1 MKSKLA
7 LSLFMEVMAMAKIQ
21 FGNVVADARNAVGGI
36 VYSRNTWG
44 AYIRQ
49 KVSPVQPRSPRQQEM
64 RANLTELSKRWGTV
78 LTEEQREAWRQFG
91 AAFPVVD
98 VFGNS
103 IALTG
108 IAAYQRVN
116 RVRALL
122 GLPPL
127 DDPPANMDVLAPDSA
142 SLQITWEGEPA
153 GLHLKVAFAPSP
165 TPTNHRLEVW
175 ATKGMSPGRAFV
187 SSELRLVAIAPA
199 NQTSPFDFTAFYLER
214 LGLPSVGQ
222 KVFVEVRF
230 VNTTNG
236 AQSRGLRAFAIV
248 PTPE

>member
-1 MKSKLA
+1 
-7 LSLFMEVMAMAKIQ
+7 MAKVQ
-21 FGNVVADARNAVGGI
+21 FGNIVADARNAVGGI
-36 VYSRNTWG
+36 VYARNTWG

-64 RANLTELSKRWGTV
+64 RANLTELSKRWGTG
-78 LTEEQREAWRQFG
+78 LTEEQREAWRQFA
-91 AAFPVVD
+91 AAFPIVD
-98 VFGNS
+98 VFGNT

-116 RVRALL
+116 RVRAIL

-127 DDPPANMDVLAPDSA
+127 DDPPANMDVVAPESVT
-142 SLQITWEGEPA
+142 LQITWEGSPP
-153 GLHLKVAFAPSP
+153 GLRLKVAFTPSP
-165 TPTNHRLEVW
+165 TPANHRLAVW

-187 SSELRLVAIAPA
+187 SSELRLVAVAPA
-199 NQTSPFDFTAFYLER
+199 NQASPFDFTAFYLER

-230 VNTTNG
+230 VNETNG
-236 AQSRGLRAFAIV
+236 AQSRGLRASAIV
-248 PTPE
+248 PLAS